1 MKKHD
6 EGYVLAFVLVVM
18 IVLCLVALSI
28 MSISLRNLQNQQA
41 SIQRMEDKYAAQGA
55 IEKVVAELS
64 ELTFEANETIENT
77 LESNLCTLTED
88 ESGNTL
94 ITLAKDESG
103 NTLITLAKDESGKSF
118 TTQCTFVATHGTSQI
133 TCGLKLLG
141 KIESDTAT
149 VNEVTYL
156 SYEISTVETEG
167 GDTE

>member
-18 IVLCLVALSI
+18 VVLCLVALSI

-64 ELTFEANETIENT
+64 ELTFEANGNIENT
-77 LESNLCTLTED
+77 LKNKIENHC
-88 ESGNTL
+88 
-94 ITLAKDESG
+94 TLAKDESG

-133 TCGLKLLG
+133 TCGLKLSG

-167 GDTE
+167 GGTE

>member
-77 LESNLCTLTED
+77 LESNLCTL
-88 ESGNTL
+88 
-94 ITLAKDESG
+94 AKDESG

-133 TCGLKLLG
+133 TCGLKLSG

-167 GDTE
+167 GGTE